1 MCFVSAASVKIFSN
15 EKSTNTST
23 LPGSAVGP
31 RLDAMPV
38 GRFFHRRLLAL
49 IGAGLFLDGFELYSP
64 LVCWSR

>member
-1 MCFVSAASVKIFSN
+1 MSAASVKIFSN

-23 LPGSAVGP
+23 LPGSAVEP

-38 GRFFHRRLLAL
+38 GRFHRRLLAL

-64 LVCWSR
+64 LVCCSR